1 MSHVTRR
8 LTIVVLALLA
18 LTAQG
23 VAQNYPERVVRIVN
37 PYPPGGSVDV
47 MARILAQKLSDNLG
61 QQFIVENRSGGGG
74 NTGSDFVAKAE
85 PDGHTLLFTAPGP
98 LTVNQTL
105 YSKLSFDPAT
115 DFAPIA
121 LFATAPIVLI
131 VNPAVPANDVR
142 ELIALAKKEPGK
154 INFASAGNGTTNHLS
169 GELFKSMAQIDI
181 VHVPYRGAGP
191 AMNDLVGGHVQMFFD
206 LMPVVLPQVA
216 AGKVRVLANAGA
228 RRPAA
233 LPNVPTVAEQGLPGF
248 DASSWYGLV
257 APAKTP
263 EPVLAKL
270 REEVAKALK
279 APDMVAR
286 IHELGSEPG
295 TVSGKDFGAFL
306 AAETRK
312 WADVIR
318 TSGAKAD

>member
-1 MSHVTRR
+1 
-8 LTIVVLALLA
+8 
-18 LTAQG
+18 
-23 VAQNYPERVVRIVN
+23 
-37 PYPPGGSVDV
+37 V

-74 NTGSDFVAKAE
+74 NTGSDYVAKAE
-85 PDGHTLLFTAPGP
+85 PDGYTLLFTAPGP

-105 YSKLSFDPAT
+105 YTKLAFDPAK

-131 VNPAVPANDVR
+131 VNPAVPANNVQ

-169 GELFKSMAQIDI
+169 GELFKSRANIDI

-191 AMNDLVGGHVQMFFD
+191 AMNDIVGGHVQMFFD
-206 LMPVVLPQVA
+206 LMPVVLPQIA
-216 AGKVRVLANAGA
+216 TGKVRALANAGA
-228 RRPAA
+228 KRPSA
-233 LPNVPTVAEQGLPGF
+233 LPDVPTIAEQGLAGF

-257 APAKTP
+257 APARTP

-270 REEVAKALK
+270 RDEVAKALK
-279 APDMVAR
+279 APDMIAR

-295 TVSGKDFGAFL
+295 TVFGSDFGAFM
-306 AAETRK
+306 AEETRK

>member
-1 MSHVTRR
+1 MSHVARR
-8 LTIVVLALLA
+8 VTIVVLALLA
-18 LTAQG
+18 LTEQG

-47 MARILAQKLSDNLG
+47 MARILAQKLGDNLG

-85 PDGHTLLFTAPGP
+85 PDGYTLLFTAPGP

-105 YSKLSFDPAT
+105 YSKLSFDPAM

-206 LMPVVLPQVA
+206 LMPVVLPQIA
-216 AGKVRVLANAGA
+216 GGKVRGLANAGI

-233 LPNVPTVAEQGLPGF
+233 LPNVPTVAEQGLAGF

-270 REEVAKALK
+270 RDEVAKALK
-279 APDMVAR
+279 MPDMVAR